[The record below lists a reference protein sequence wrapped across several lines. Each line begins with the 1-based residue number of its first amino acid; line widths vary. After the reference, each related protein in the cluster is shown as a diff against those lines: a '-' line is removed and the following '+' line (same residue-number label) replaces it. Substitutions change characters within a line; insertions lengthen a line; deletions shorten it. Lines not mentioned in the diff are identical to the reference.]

1 MAVTAFLISYLVVRG
16 CMHAKWT
23 EDLWRK
29 NNGFKTQGVTVS
41 SWLIIS
47 QIHLIK

>member
-1 MAVTAFLISYLVVRG
+1 
-16 CMHAKWT
+16 MHANGP

-47 QIHLIK
+47 FKFFI